1 MITAANLV
9 KYADLTGP
17 NALMQAETALETA
30 QAIVGAYC
38 RGRERHTLQGEYKP
52 GVEAVILT
60 VASRIASNPS
70 LIVQREQVGPYSFYR
85 DAGFQGFTLT
95 EQAVLDRYRKRAI

>member
-1 MITAANLV
+1 MVTAEKLAQ
-9 KYADLTGP
+9 YAELTGDH
-17 NALMQAETALETA
+17 AIMQAEMAIETA
-30 QAIVGAYC
+30 KALIGAYC
-38 RGRERHTLQGEYKP
+38 RGREKYTVGGRYKP

-85 DAGFQGFTLT
+85 DAGFQGFTLV